1 MSNNIPQ
8 IMINQNEQFL
18 NSRVTK
24 NHSAKSVI
32 KAIKY
37 LCIDTNQE
45 GFVKESWNKSQFNL
59 SFLMA
64 VVNECFDKKY

>member
-8 IMINQNEQFL
+8 IMINQNDQFL

-45 GFVKESWNKSQFNL
+45 GFVKES
-59 SFLMA
+59 
-64 VVNECFDKKY
+64 